1 MVIIAWSAIAAFYQE
16 HPDAKNALEYW
27 YDVTEKA
34 DWSNINDVKET
45 FNLMNLEMINGI
57 QSLDDYITVMN
68 KIEFFIQKATQNGGV
83 ETLPKEEFDT
93 LNELSLRANVYEKNM
108 RTGYLSQP
116 TSISDVLKIK
126 MIQMRLKQKDMAQ
139 LLGIAESRLSEVLS
153 GKRKINMELAKKLNR
168 ILKMEAEFILQAA

>member
-1 MVIIAWSAIAAFYQE
+1 
-16 HPDAKNALEYW
+16 
-27 YDVTEKA
+27 
-34 DWSNINDVKET
+34 
-45 FNLMNLEMINGI
+45 MINSI
-57 QSLDDYITVMN
+57 QNLDDYITVMN
-68 KIEFFIQKATQNGGV
+68 KIESFIQKATQNGGV

-153 GKRKINMELAKKLNR
+153 GKRKINMELAKKLNC

>member
-1 MVIIAWSAIAAFYQE
+1 
-16 HPDAKNALEYW
+16 
-27 YDVTEKA
+27 
-34 DWSNINDVKET
+34 
-45 FNLMNLEMINGI
+45 MINGI